1 MEKKRSLA
9 LAAACVIAVFLNQP
23 ALADTDNNE
32 QTEKKSWRNRV
43 GNALRVDRKLNKV
56 FKGVASFYG
65 GKFHGRKT
73 ASGERFDQNDMTCAH
88 RTLPFGTKLEVT
100 NPSNGQTVNVIV
112 NDRGPFK
119 KNRVLDL
126 SKAAAS
132 KLGITGLAKVFY
144 RPKKQVAK
152 AQTDA
157 AR

>member
-9 LAAACVIAVFLNQP
+9 LAAACVIAVFLNHP
-23 ALADTDNNE
+23 ALADTENTD
-32 QTEKKSWRNRV
+32 QSEKKSWRNRF
-43 GNALRVDRKLNKV
+43 GNALRVDRKMNKV

-65 GKFHGRKT
+65 KKFHGRKT

-112 NDRGPFK
+112 NDRGPYK

-132 KLGITGLAKVFY
+132 KLGITGLAKVIY

-152 AQTDA
+152 AQTEA
-157 AR
+157 SR

>member
-9 LAAACVIAVFLNQP
+9 LAAACVIAVFLNHP
-23 ALADTDNNE
+23 ALADTENTD
-32 QTEKKSWRNRV
+32 QSEKKSWRNRF
-43 GNALRVDRKLNKV
+43 GNALRVDRKMNKV

-65 GKFHGRKT
+65 KKFHGRKT
-73 ASGERFDQNDMTCAH
+73 ASGEIFDLNDMTCAH

-112 NDRGPFK
+112 NDRGPYK

-132 KLGITGLAKVFY
+132 KLGITGLAKVIY

-152 AQTDA
+152 AQTEA
-157 AR
+157 SR